1 MMDLVNQIII
11 ERRLYYHHNIV
22 PGHTKIQVN
31 WKKTLLLQALRHKG
45 VSYYQTRNYLFYF
58 SREYFGVFETNEKKL
73 EGDSALIPWEYITE
87 FKVKKGRIE
96 DALTF
101 VYRGEKFEMQLFR
114 VQRGQPW
121 VSENIENLEENDFYY
136 PRRFSE

>member
-1 MMDLVNQIII
+1 M
-11 ERRLYYHHNIV
+11 
-22 PGHTKIQVN
+22 
-31 WKKTLLLQALRHKG
+31 
-45 VSYYQTRNYLFYF
+45 
-58 SREYFGVFETNEKKL
+58 
-73 EGDSALIPWEYITE
+73 IPWEDITK

-96 DALTF
+96 DVLTF

-114 VQRGQPW
+114 VRRGQPW